1 MPRVRARPRKS
12 IDGLVRLAELRRRQ
26 GRLEEALALLEESG
40 EPRVGA
46 VVRAAIALDRGDA
59 HMAAEEAE
67 RFLRGIGD
75 GDRFERV
82 RALEVLVRAR
92 LDLGE
97 RPPAEAAAAELEQVA
112 ASVAT
117 RPLRAAARLARG
129 RVEAAGD
136 PKRACAALEDA
147 ADLFAES
154 GVRYEAAQARLELAP
169 VLRDLGRERAATDAE
184 ERGRREL
191 AQLGVVVPE
200 PAARGRTAGGLTRR
214 EREVLRLVANGSSND
229 EIAAQLVLSV
239 RTVEHHVASIYAKIG
254 ASGRTARAA
263 AAAYALRH
271 GLS

>member
-1 MPRVRARPRKS
+1 MASVTATGS
-12 IDGLVRLAELRRRQ
+12 
-26 GRLEEALALLEESG
+26 SG
-40 EPRVGA
+40 CA
-46 VVRAAIALDRGDA
+46 
-59 HMAAEEAE
+59 
-67 RFLRGIGD
+67 
-75 GDRFERV
+75 
-82 RALEVLVRAR
+82 ALEVLVRAR

-191 AQLGVVVPE
+191 A
-200 PAARGRTAGGLTRR
+200 AARRRRARAGRSRADRR
-214 EREVLRLVANGSSND
+214 RVDPSEREVLRLVANGSSND